1 MGAELDV
8 RWFDNPKTG
17 IKIRQVADLPSKPFF
32 LDALTVNPS
41 SCPHPKKLGDAAVD
55 RLVGLEKL
63 RTAHFYGAA
72 VTDAGAAKLANIS
85 SLVTVTLRN
94 VSIGDA
100 GVLPLLKL
108 PKLQRL
114 NVMNTGVTD
123 RTLEAAAE
131 CRGLVCLE
139 VGQCSQITAAGLDRL
154 KQALPQ
160 CEVISNF
167 GTYRPPP
174 K

>member
-1 MGAELDV
+1 M
-8 RWFDNPKTG
+8 
-17 IKIRQVADLPSKPFF
+17 
-32 LDALTVNPS
+32 NPS
-41 SCPHPKKLGDAAVD
+41 SCPHPKKFGDAAVD

-85 SLVTVTLRN
+85 SLTTVTLRN
-94 VSIGDA
+94 LPIGDV
-100 GVLPLLKL
+100 GVLPLFKL
-108 PKLQRL
+108 PRLQHL
-114 NVMNTGVTD
+114 NVMNTGITD

-131 CRGLVCLE
+131 CRGLVRLE
-139 VGQCSQITAAGLDRL
+139 VGQCSQITAAGIDRL

-160 CEVISNF
+160 CEIISDY